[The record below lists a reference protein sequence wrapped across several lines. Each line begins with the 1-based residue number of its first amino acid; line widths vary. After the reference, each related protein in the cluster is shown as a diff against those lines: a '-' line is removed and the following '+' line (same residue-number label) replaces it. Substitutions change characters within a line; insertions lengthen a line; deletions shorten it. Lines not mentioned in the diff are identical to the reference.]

1 VVWAFKGR
9 PAPLTHRLTLLE
21 LPERNFIA
29 AVRFG
34 GQTPTAP
41 LRLEPHLE
49 QITPHGTYRV
59 APQW

>member
-1 VVWAFKGR
+1 VVWTFKGR

-29 AVRFG
+29 AVGFG

-59 APQW
+59 AQW

>member
-1 VVWAFKGR
+1 VVWTFKGR

-29 AVRFG
+29 AVGFG

-41 LRLEPHLE
+41 LRPEPHLE